1 MKTETTTNLKRKE
14 ITLYS
19 KSTDNPNKKK
29 TSFYFFIFWFSFSP
43 VWDIKP
49 HICILFFL
57 GELFFQK
64 KEKMRWERVQQ
75 QLQQGV
81 AIEELNGPRKRWGHT
96 CNSIKGGRFLY
107 VFGGYGK
114 DNCQTNQ
121 VHVFDT
127 GGLSL
132 LLLFFSCFYFS
143 LYILSSLSFSLLQ
156 FWGFLWCLYEI
167 WIFCLLGILRIF
179 FFVSWH

>member
-1 MKTETTTNLKRKE
+1 M
-14 ITLYS
+14 
-19 KSTDNPNKKK
+19 
-29 TSFYFFIFWFSFSP
+29 
-43 VWDIKP
+43 
-49 HICILFFL
+49 
-57 GELFFQK
+57 
-64 KEKMRWERVQQ
+64 QQ

-127 GGLSL
+127 GRLSL
-132 LLLFFSCFYFS
+132 LLLSFSCFYFS

-156 FWGFLWCLYEI
+156 FWGFLWCTYEI

-179 FFVSWH
+179 FLFLGINFVCIKFGDERKCDYWCYFAFPPFFL